1 MTSNAEIMVF
11 NEIKRRAL
19 TKEQVIDVISEHY
32 WRNASFDD
40 DVVQIMNYL
49 YGRGYVVIPLVE
61 FSNEV
66 VPPKSKYDNKKDTF
80 KMVKEKNGG

>member
-19 TKEQVIDVISEHY
+19 TKEQVFEILDEMSYPIVYSGDVDECIG
-32 WRNASFDD
+32 
-40 DVVQIMNYL
+40 YL

-61 FSNEV
+61 CNGV
-66 VPPKSKYDNKKDTF
+66 VIPPKSKYNNKKDVF
-80 KMVKEKNGG
+80 EAIKGE